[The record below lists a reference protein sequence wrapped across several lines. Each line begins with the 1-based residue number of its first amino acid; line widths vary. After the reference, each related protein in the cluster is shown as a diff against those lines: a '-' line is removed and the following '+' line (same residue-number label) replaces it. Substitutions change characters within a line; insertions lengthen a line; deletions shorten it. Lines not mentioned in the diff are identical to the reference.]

1 MFITYKRAEIAYPP
15 MFGDEFQMWRCVE
28 LEEHRPW
35 FYVMVNRP
43 QNAAPWRTMLLIS
56 SEEELERML
65 EKRTAG
71 TLIEAVQVVLPA
83 RLNGSSDWTM
93 ERLTELVRVY
103 DRDDRVLGYDFK
115 TASGQTYSHRDC
127 QNSQDASKRQIYCS
141 VVCPSLGMC

>member
-1 MFITYKRAEIAYPP
+1 MFITYRRAEIAYPP
-15 MFGDEFQMWRCVE
+15 MFGDDFQMWRFIE

-43 QNAAPWRTMLLIS
+43 QKATAWRTMLLIP
-56 SEEELERML
+56 SEEELEHML

-103 DRDDRVLGYDFK
+103 DRDERVLGYDFK

-127 QNSQDASKRQIYCS
+127 QHSQDVSKRQVYCS
-141 VVCPSLGMC
+141 SMSPA

>member
-1 MFITYKRAEIAYPP
+1 MFITYRRAEIAYPP
-15 MFGDEFQMWRCVE
+15 MFGDDFQMWRFVE

-43 QNAAPWRTMLLIS
+43 QKATAWRTMLLIP
-56 SEEELERML
+56 SEEELEHML

-103 DRDDRVLGYDFK
+103 DQDERVLGYDFK
-115 TASGQTYSHRDC
+115 TASGQTYSNREFQH
-127 QNSQDASKRQIYCS
+127 SQDVSRCQVYSSIRS
-141 VVCPSLGMC
+141 G

>member
-43 QNAAPWRTMLLIS
+43 QKAAAWRTMLLIS
-56 SEEELERML
+56 SEEELDHML

-93 ERLTELVRVY
+93 ERLVELVKVY
-103 DRDDRVLGYDFK
+103 GRDERVLGYDFR
-115 TASGQTYSHRDC
+115 TASGQTYSHMGC
-127 QNSQDASKRQIYCS
+127 QYSQDDDVSKRQIYCS
-141 VVCPSLGMC
+141 LTCPA